1 MIKNII
7 FDFGNIIVKFNKYD
21 MVSKF
26 TDKEEIKEFLINEVI
41 NSDEWLKK
49 GMIDLGLISLKEMAN
64 RINKRTNYKY
74 KNEVYDFS
82 TKFPYEL
89 EYNGNVLKLIKKLK
103 DKGYKLYLLS
113 NISEEVYKLFM
124 KDLEPLFD
132 GMVLS
137 YKINMIKPY
146 DGIYQYLIN
155 TFKLNSK
162 ECLFIDDRQDNID
175 TANKYGI
182 KGRKIN
188 RNDYNDIL
196 KVLEEYNIFGGNI

>member
-26 TDKEEIKEFLINEVI
+26 TDKEEIKEFLINEVV

-103 DKGYKLYLLS
+103 EKGYKLYLLS
-113 NISEEVYKLFM
+113 NISEEVYN
-124 KDLEPLFD
+124 
-132 GMVLS
+132 
-137 YKINMIKPY
+137 YHY
-146 DGIYQYLIN
+146 
-155 TFKLNSK
+155 T
-162 ECLFIDDRQDNID
+162 
-175 TANKYGI
+175 
-182 KGRKIN
+182 
-188 RNDYNDIL
+188 
-196 KVLEEYNIFGGNI
+196 